1 MRLNLTSMA
10 AALVLAAGYLQ
21 PDLVTAQSAARP
33 AVPVIKGVETESAR
47 PASKSRVIPFRGT
60 LKSCNASAG
69 TITVGTRTFTCT
81 RETKI
86 YREGKLT
93 ALTASKV
100 GETVTGSYRKAEDGK
115 LMAASVYL
123 GGKNPGAVKKNSA
136 SKPRGKT
143 PPDPDEVE
151 E

>member
-1 MRLNLTSMA
+1 MRLNLTSIA
-10 AALVLAAGYLQ
+10 AAMLLAAGYLQ
-21 PDLVTAQSAARP
+21 PNLVAAQSAARP
-33 AVPVIKGVETESAR
+33 PAPASKNVETESAR
-47 PASKSRVIPFRGT
+47 PANKSRVIPFRGS

-86 YREGKLT
+86 FREGKPT
-93 ALTASKV
+93 ALTDSKV

-123 GGKNPGAVKKNSA
+123 GGKNPGAAKKKSA
-136 SKPRGKT
+136 SKPPSK
-143 PPDPDEVE
+143 PQPDANEVE